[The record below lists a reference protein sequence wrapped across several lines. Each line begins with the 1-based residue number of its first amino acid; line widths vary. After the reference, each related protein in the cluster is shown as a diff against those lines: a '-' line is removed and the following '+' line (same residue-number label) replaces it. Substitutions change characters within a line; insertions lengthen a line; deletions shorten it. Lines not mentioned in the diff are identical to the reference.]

1 MSKISQRKVSYYTA
15 GRNAGFKFQKRQ
27 HLPETEIARKRFI
40 KFVPKLFR
48 LDFLHGWA
56 AGLNG
61 EISNQAKK
69 KIAKYLKS
77 KRNLK

>member
-1 MSKISQRKVSYYTA
+1 MSKISQRKISYYSA

-27 HLPETEIARKRFI
+27 HLPETEVARKRFI
-40 KFVPKLFR
+40 KFVPKLFK

-69 KIAKYLKS
+69 KITKRLRDKRSLK
-77 KRNLK
+77 